1 MIFKNFI
8 ELNSTVANGFI
19 VNDIISVLKQESTIT
34 EEKEKQILLN
44 AINFVILIQDGF
56 KFLSEET
63 PIENLEK
70 SLDAFNVAYN
80 ALKDSE
86 VSIKLSEI
94 NQIITSSLRELEEL
108 GEHKKIKTLDLKAS
122 FRLFDSMQDLL
133 LKKAHNLSSNNEYH
147 LEI

>member
-19 VNDIISVLKQESTIT
+19 VNDIISVLKQESIISG
-34 EEKEKQILLN
+34 ERRKQVLLN
-44 AINFVILIQDGF
+44 AINFVKIIQNGF

-70 SLDAFNVAYN
+70 SLNAFNVAYK

-86 VSIKLSEI
+86 STIKLSKI
-94 NQIITSSLRELEEL
+94 NQIIGSSLKELEEVVDVK
-108 GEHKKIKTLDLKAS
+108 EISNQDVKES
-122 FRLFDSMQDLL
+122 FRLFDSMRDLL
-133 LKKAHNLSSNNEYH
+133 IKKAHYLSS
-147 LEI
+147 I

>member
-19 VNDIISVLKQESTIT
+19 VNDIISVLKQEGNISG
-34 EEKEKQILLN
+34 EKEMQILLN
-44 AINFVILIQDGF
+44 AVNFVNLIQNGF

-70 SLDAFNVAYN
+70 SLNAFNVAYK

-86 VSIKLSEI
+86 SSIKLSKI
-94 NQIITSSLRELEEL
+94 NQIITSSLKELEGLIEVK
-108 GEHKKIKTLDLKAS
+108 EINNQDVIES
-122 FRLFDSMQDLL
+122 FRLFNSMRDLL
-133 LKKAHNLSSNNEYH
+133 LKKAHNLSSIDEYP